1 MTPDEAQGRV
11 HDMIVLLNPDAVPK
25 IVKIGSMTE
34 LEQDFDCLELMIKY
48 FIFDREA
55 SIREAIHFGKMEGG
69 DNVK

>member
-11 HDMIVLLNPDAVPK
+11 HKMIVLLNPDAAPK

-55 SIREAIHFGKMEGG
+55 SIREAIQFGNTEGG